1 MSAAVDRL
9 TTLAGAY
16 DLIIFDLDGVVYIGT
31 EPVPGAAEAIA
42 QLAAAGTAVAY
53 ATNNASR
60 QASEVADL
68 LGTVGVP
75 ARPDEV
81 LTSAEAA
88 ARLLADRFPAGSP
101 ILVVGSAALRADVA
115 AAGLIP
121 VAGAADAPVAV
132 VQGYGPDICWA
143 DLAEASV
150 AIRAGAQWVAT
161 NTDATLPS
169 PRGPLPGNGS
179 LVAVLRTAL
188 GREPDAVVG
197 KPQPAL
203 FEVAAQRTGAARP
216 LVVGDRLDTDI
227 EGANV
232 AGMPSL
238 LVFTGVS
245 QPAELFDA
253 APERRPTHLATDLG
267 GLFVPEADVRVPDCA
282 DPGAGVEAGG
292 WRVAAEGDQL
302 TLAGDGDP
310 MDALRA
316 LVAVAWAATSRVRF
330 TPMGTGAQR
339 ALEALRLGD
348 VTAASAASA
357 GHRSSPSPTPAP
369 TPRPPRS

>member
-1 MSAAVDRL
+1 VVAQRWGS
-9 TTLAGAY
+9 
-16 DLIIFDLDGVVYIGT
+16 GVRVL
-31 EPVPGAAEAIA
+31 PVGGPG
-42 QLAAAGTAVAY
+42 VA
-53 ATNNASR
+53 T
-60 QASEVADL
+60 
-68 LGTVGVP
+68 
-75 ARPDEV
+75 
-81 LTSAEAA
+81 
-88 ARLLADRFPAGSP
+88 
-101 ILVVGSAALRADVA
+101 ALRA
-115 AAGLIP
+115 AGLT
-121 VAGAADAPVAV
+121 VVDRAEDAPVAV

-143 DLAEASV
+143 DLAVPSV

-282 DPGAGVEAGG
+282 DPSAGVEVGG

-316 LVAVAWAATSRVRF
+316 LVAVAWAAPGRVRF